1 MKAVV
6 LGATGFIGLNVLRTL
21 HALGHDVVGTR
32 RTTAN
37 TLWARKIGAPLVR
50 AELDDPGSLVEA
62 MRGRDV
68 AFLCA
73 AHYPRYSL
81 DATTEVA
88 TARRRARNALTA
100 AARAGVGRLVLTSS
114 IATVGPPRPGRT
126 RVDEDDAPDP
136 RAAGSVYHQVKLA
149 IEDELRGAAGAGV
162 DVVTLLPTA
171 VLGELDVKAG
181 TGFLVVAV
189 GQRRLPFYVEGRIN
203 VVDADDLAA
212 AHVAA
217 AERGRPGARYV
228 VAGHDL
234 LVSELLARV
243 GDLLGVPFDSVPIPA
258 WLGRIAGTFAELS
271 AAGRPGA
278 RPFLSRELVDVVR
291 LGQFV
296 DRDKSARALAL
307 PPPTP
312 LAVTLE
318 KACAWYRRHRYLPE
332 PQGTAHARVPRTDHP

>member
-21 HALGHDVVGTR
+21 HGRGHDVIGTR

-50 AELDDPGSLVEA
+50 AELDDVASLVEA

-81 DATTEVA
+81 DGAVEVV
-88 TARRRARNALTA
+88 TARRRVENVLLA
-100 AARAGVGRLVLTSS
+100 AAQAGVGRLVVTSS
-114 IATVGPPRPGRT
+114 IATVGPPRPGRV

-136 RAAGSVYHQVKLA
+136 RANGSVYHQVKLA
-149 IEDELRGAAGAGV
+149 IEDALRGAPV

-203 VVDADDLAA
+203 VVDADDLAE

-217 AERGRPGARYV
+217 AERGRPGERY
-228 VAGHDL
+228 AIGGHDL
-234 LVSELLARV
+234 LVSDLLARV
-243 GDLLGVPFDSVPIPA
+243 AEHLGVPFDSVPIPA
-258 WLGRIAGTFAELS
+258 WLGRIAGTVAELH

-296 DRDKSARALAL
+296 DRGKSERELAL

-312 LAVTLE
+312 LSVTLE

-332 PQGTAHARVPRTDHP
+332 PQGTDHARVPRTDHP

>member
-6 LGATGFIGLNVLRTL
+6 LGATGFLGLNVLRTL
-21 HALGHDVVGTR
+21 HARGHDVVGTR

-50 AELDDPGSLVEA
+50 AELDDPESLVAA
-62 MRGRDV
+62 MRGREV

-81 DATTEVA
+81 DAAEEVA
-88 TARRRARNALTA
+88 VARRRVRNVLA
-100 AARAGVGRLVLTSS
+100 AAGRAEVRRLVVTSS

-126 RVDEDDAPDP
+126 QVDADDAPDP
-136 RAAGSVYHQVKLA
+136 RAQGSVYHRVKLA
-149 IEDELRGAAGAGV
+149 IEEEVARSPL

-189 GQRRLPFYVEGRIN
+189 GRRALPFFVEGRMN
-203 VVDADDLAA
+203 VVDADDLAL
-212 AHVAA
+212 AHLAA
-217 AERGRPGARYV
+217 AERGRAGQRYAV
-228 VAGHDL
+228 GGHDR
-234 LVSELLARV
+234 LVSELLAEV
-243 GDLLGVPFDSVPIPA
+243 ADHLGVPFESVPIPA
-258 WLGRIAGTFAELS
+258 WLGRIAATVAELS

-296 DRDKSARALAL
+296 DSGKARRELAL

-312 LAVTLE
+312 LAVTLA

-332 PQGTAHARVPRTDHP
+332 PEGTDHARVPRPDHP